1 MNEQTYEE
9 VDYNDYEDYQLRA
22 WLNDLMDPDA
32 FANTTP
38 EMRQRMTRRAEEIRQ
53 HLKQL

>member
-9 VDYNDYEDYQLRA
+9 VDYSDYEDYQLRA